1 MINLAGPQRTPPAQ
15 DAAPA
20 GGDPDRPG
28 GPGAAGRQ
36 VAQLKRALIDLYA
49 GACRE
54 LLSRGFGA
62 RELED
67 LLPDER
73 AYLRTLDRGTDD
85 VARAYALIKH
95 RLGRTTEQQI
105 DRRASARH
113 ELHAQRYAELRRLSL
128 VWEARE
134 DDDDSDV
141 YAALRQAWREAPPD
155 QRDAALH
162 DAVDEI
168 VGWGPTQVLL
178 DCAEVEDVMV
188 NGPYQVFVR
197 LRGPESIQE
206 DERGRWIL
214 ADRGIAGVAR
224 IDLDPGMSRQS
235 PLQLTT
241 RAFEGHEHLRHVVT
255 HMLARINKR
264 VDELTPQVDA
274 RWEDGRIHVIIP
286 PLSTQSWCITIRKH
300 PEEPLTWLDLLAR
313 GTWDL
318 RLASLLA
325 LAVRAKLNILVTG
338 ATGAGKTTTL
348 NVLATFVSP
357 AERLVTIEDTAELQL
372 RRRQDGGGGQHSSEL
387 SGEVELQ
394 VAGGLHNVVSLE
406 TRLPNV
412 EGRGGYTIRDLVR
425 NTLRM
430 RPDRI
435 IIGEVRGAETLD
447 MIQALNTGHR
457 GTVTT
462 IHANSAGDAFHR
474 LTVMILQAGL
484 EGLTPQHAER
494 LVTSTLHLVVHQALQ
509 PTGER
514 RIQEVLAVDPAGR
527 EHVSLVKWNH
537 ETHAFDLDARAIA
550 TFLNRPEVRREID
563 DAASAAEPAP
573 AGIAALYESALAR
586 SEGELSGRLGDAG
599 MLAAIRLMSEVTPG
613 AHDAGDLANLHHLL
627 YEFAHPETRQ
637 NQFGHRRPPEVQDTL
652 AALDR
657 VGEQLRHQWWR
668 RLTTTGGDGPA
679 LTGGA
684 RPLPGGPEGTP
695 AR

>member
-1 MINLAGPQRTPPAQ
+1 MIDLAGTPSTPQPAGPQGA
-15 DAAPA
+15 
-20 GGDPDRPG
+20 
-28 GPGAAGRQ
+28 PGAVERS

-49 GACRE
+49 GTCRE
-54 LLSRGFGA
+54 LLSRGLSA
-62 RELED
+62 RELDD

-73 AYLRTLDRGTDD
+73 AYLRTLERGTDD
-85 VARAYALIKH
+85 VARAYALIKY
-95 RLGRTTEQQI
+95 RLGRTVEQQV

-128 VWEARE
+128 IWEARE
-134 DDDDSDV
+134 EDDESDV

-155 QRDAALH
+155 LRDAALH

-188 NGPYQVFVR
+188 NGPHQVFVR
-197 LRGPESIQE
+197 LRSPESIQE
-206 DERGRWIL
+206 DERGRWLL

-286 PLSTQSWCITIRKH
+286 PLSTHSWCITIRKH

-325 LAVRAKLNILVTG
+325 LAVRAKLNILLTG

-372 RRRQDGGGGQHSSEL
+372 RRRQDGAGQSNAEL

-394 VAGGLHNVVSLE
+394 MAGGLHNVVSLE

-514 RIQEVLAVDPAGR
+514 RIQEVLAVDPSGR
-527 EHVSLVKWNH
+527 EHVTLVRWNH
-537 ETHAFDLDARAIA
+537 DAHRFDLNARAIA
-550 TFLNRPEVRREID
+550 AFLNRPEVRREID
-563 DAASAAEPAP
+563 DAATAAEPAP
-573 AGIAALYESALAR
+573 AGIAALYESALTPA
-586 SEGELSGRLGDAG
+586 EGELTGRLGDAG

-637 NQFGHRRPPEVQDTL
+637 NQFGHRRPAEVQDTL

-668 RLTTTGGDGPA
+668 RLSTGGEDGPA
-679 LTGGA
+679 LNEGVT
-684 RPLPGGPEGTP
+684 PLPGGPKGTP